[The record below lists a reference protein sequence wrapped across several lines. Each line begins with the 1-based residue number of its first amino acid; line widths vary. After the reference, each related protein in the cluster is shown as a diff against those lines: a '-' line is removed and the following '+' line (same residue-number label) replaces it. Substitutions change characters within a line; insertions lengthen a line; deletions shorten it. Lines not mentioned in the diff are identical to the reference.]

1 MKKRL
6 LIVAAVLAL
15 VIPLLL
21 FALPDSGEGQ
31 TLAEMLDEARAAD
44 ADPDTPGSAG
54 DVQSP
59 PPELR
64 YSNPGAGMKLALTF
78 DDGPDPENT
87 PKILDFLAEY
97 NIPATFFVV
106 GENAEIYPELIQ
118 RELAEGHEVGNH
130 TFTHA
135 DLSKLNYRQ
144 QCDEVIFAENV
155 LFEQN
160 EHRTSLLRPPGG
172 LYNRNTFRMA
182 QRFDYTV
189 ILWSLDTR
197 DWAHT
202 PSDQI
207 AEKVLTEV
215 KDGDVI
221 LFHDYISGESP
232 TLDALE
238 KTVPELLS
246 RGYEFVTVSELF
258 GLE

>member
-1 MKKRL
+1 MKKG
-6 LIVAAVLAL
+6 
-15 VIPLLL
+15 L
-21 FALPDSGEGQ
+21 FALLLPVSLIILSASARFGDVEGK

-44 ADPDTPGSAG
+44 ASPSDSTEG
-54 DVQSP
+54 VQPSTD
-59 PPELR
+59 LR
-64 YSNPGAGMKLALTF
+64 YSNPSSEMKLALTF
-78 DDGPDPENT
+78 DDGPDPVRT
-87 PKILDFLAEY
+87 PEILDFLSKHR
-97 NIPATFFVV
+97 IPATFFVV

-182 QRFDYTV
+182 QRFDYTL

-207 AEKVLTEV
+207 TEKVLTEV

-232 TLDALE
+232 TLAALE
-238 KTVPELLS
+238 KVIPELLR